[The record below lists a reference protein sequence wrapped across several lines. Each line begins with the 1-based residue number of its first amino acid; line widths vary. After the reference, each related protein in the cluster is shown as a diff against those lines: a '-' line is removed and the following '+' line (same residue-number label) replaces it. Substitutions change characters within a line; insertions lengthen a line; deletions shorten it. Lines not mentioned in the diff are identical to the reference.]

1 MFPTFYDMKNQ
12 FWAGLWKKKVW
23 GRLSAT
29 FEGVFLCFQ
38 GQKKIENIIASALKS
53 CIEKRY
59 FFHVFVFFYRLKF
72 ECIYMKVGNKH
83 LFPYLWV
90 YCTDVTVLHID
101 HYKLIVKPFCYG
113 QFSFFKTLFLCHVNR
128 YKQNLF
134 SQSELH
140 TRKSKAYAANCSYS
154 HYTYWLEN
162 DSSKMLKHIW
172 CLI

>member
-1 MFPTFYDMKNQ
+1 MHTTDKQ
-12 FWAGLWKKKVW
+12 LKQ
-23 GRLSAT
+23 
-29 FEGVFLCFQ
+29 C
-38 GQKKIENIIASALKS
+38 IIDA
-53 CIEKRY
+53 
-59 FFHVFVFFYRLKF
+59 
-72 ECIYMKVGNKH
+72 
-83 LFPYLWV
+83 V

-162 DSSKMLKHIW
+162 DFSKMLKHI
-172 CLI
+172 

>member
-1 MFPTFYDMKNQ
+1 MYTYRKVANTNTSHLKTCILHIAYKGEIGYLYIVEFCEKLICNILFWMK
-12 FWAGLWKKKVW
+12 
-23 GRLSAT
+23 
-29 FEGVFLCFQ
+29 
-38 GQKKIENIIASALKS
+38 
-53 CIEKRY
+53 
-59 FFHVFVFFYRLKF
+59 
-72 ECIYMKVGNKH
+72 M
-83 LFPYLWV
+83 

-154 HYTYWLEN
+154 HYTHWLEN
-162 DSSKMLKHIW
+162 DSSKMQNIYDVPYRILVHQSLGYSIA
-172 CLI
+172 LP

>member
-1 MFPTFYDMKNQ
+1 MASILNQSFLSKFQLKNYCSSLLRIFSVKLMWKSQ
-12 FWAGLWKKKVW
+12 KQLW
-23 GRLSAT
+23 
-29 FEGVFLCFQ
+29 
-38 GQKKIENIIASALKS
+38 
-53 CIEKRY
+53 
-59 FFHVFVFFYRLKF
+59 
-72 ECIYMKVGNKH
+72 
-83 LFPYLWV
+83 YLVYTLVQSSV

-134 SQSELH
+134 SQSELQ

-172 CLI
+172 CPI